1 MPVLPLPMSVNGLS
15 KKQHNVDEGEA
26 SRRKNTVGRRGDPR
40 MHNAVAIRQKHP
52 EISLTR
58 ALALGGFDVTGET
71 EADALTKL
79 SQRKNQLSRR
89 LRLLRHS
96 KRSGGGED
104 NKNGQRRGSSRDKN
118 ASSKKLKM
126 DNVAKSGNASSSFD
140 DISAVTSPHNN
151 SWATTYESFAQVNRA
166 PSRNFDDNRHTA
178 YEYKNSYDKAP
189 KSYNPVNVELSLSS
203 EQDRLA
209 LRPVNESQYNQS
221 YQFPFIGNSAQS
233 GYYHFGRSG
242 FSNTTTSE
250 KVNQALNM
258 YRAESSSLLKRCMLN
273 AGFGLRETE
282 ECDPAYIAF
291 SSTVNK
297 TEASRIARLR
307 SMFANNDTLTSQ
319 QKVQHLGDIP
329 DQHANKYIEKSG
341 SIIDKVANTE
351 FLSNPTNTDSD
362 SNKNNLNMGNQ
373 ECSDD
378 HDHDAKEP
386 HADCHK
392 EGSSDVPTEHNEHCN
407 VNGKHAHHLNGSC
420 GHKPIIHKPK
430 DGPAHVDFMVNGKVE
445 CYEKFYPSIPSDSTE
460 IMWPSKFSCAEL
472 KCEHK
477 RIGECVDEVRNPMK
491 TLIRFIF
498 LIFHFLVR
506 HR

>member
-1 MPVLPLPMSVNGLS
+1 MPVLPLPMSVNGLN
-15 KKQHNVDEGEA
+15 KKQHNADEGEA

-71 EADALTKL
+71 EKDALTKL

-96 KRSGGGED
+96 KRSEGGED
-104 NKNGQRRGSSRDKN
+104 NKNGRRRCSSRDKN
-118 ASSKKLKM
+118 SSSKKFKM
-126 DNVAKSGNASSSFD
+126 DNVGKSGNATSSFN
-140 DISAVTSPHNN
+140 DISAVHNN
-151 SWATTYESFAQVNRA
+151 SWATTYESFVQENRA
-166 PSRNFDDNRHTA
+166 TSRNFDDNRQTA
-178 YEYKNSYDKAP
+178 YEYKNSYDKVP
-189 KSYNPVNVELSLSS
+189 KSFNSMNGELSLSS
-203 EQDRLA
+203 DHDRLA
-209 LRPVNESQYNQS
+209 LRPVNESQSNQS
-221 YQFPFIGNSAQS
+221 YQFPFTGNSAQT
-233 GYYHFGRSG
+233 GYYHFGRPV

-291 SSTVNK
+291 SSMANK

-307 SMFANNDTLTSQ
+307 SMFDNNDTSTSQ
-319 QKVQHLGDIP
+319 QKVQHLGDVP
-329 DQHANKYIEKSG
+329 DQHENKYIEKPG
-341 SIIDKVANTE
+341 SIIDKGANTE
-351 FLSNPTNTDSD
+351 FLSNSTNIDPA
-362 SNKNNLNMGNQ
+362 SNKNNLNEGNQ

-378 HDHDAKEP
+378 I
-386 HADCHK
+386 DCHK
-392 EGSSDVPTEHNEHCN
+392 EGSSHVPTEHIEHSN

-472 KCEHK
+472 KCAHK
-477 RIGECVDEVRNPMK
+477 KIGESVDEVRNPK
-491 TLIRFIF
+491 KIRFRFIF
-498 LIFHFLVR
+498 LIFHFSVR
-506 HR
+506 NR